1 MSEKIKYAEIV
12 EDYSVPYCKNDED
25 FFDSVNYVYSIMDL
39 PVFTLNPNV
48 KEGVVMQYIFSAKD
62 QSCLRVIP
70 TRDLKILQEADE
82 KIFSTILRI
91 AEYQKSAVVI
101 TDFPT
106 LAKASGVSYQK
117 SNRIKDAIERLKK
130 CSLEFNNI
138 KNVSYR
144 GFQLLSE
151 FEIITFKKPEKAAE
165 SDIEKVAES
174 DIEKAEKHLLRFFN
188 EETDKRIS
196 DYLRNKQNLKYLL
209 VLRIADE
216 IFSDIQNGHFLT
228 FDKKTLFSL
237 TFAAR
242 RLFLLLK
249 QQQIAENK
257 HQFSCAFIA
266 SRMPLSY
273 KGTNVP
279 KTLDNIE
286 EAAEMLKEKGLITDY
301 CLTRKKPLKYSYIDF
316 TLIDGE

>member
-1 MSEKIKYAEIV
+1 
-12 EDYSVPYCKNDED
+12 
-25 FFDSVNYVYSIMDL
+25 MDL
-39 PVFTLNPNV
+39 PIFTSNLNV
-48 KEGVVMQYIFSAKD
+48 KEGVAMQYIFSAKD

-70 TRDLKILQEADE
+70 TRDLKILQEVDE
-82 KIFSTILRI
+82 KIFSAILRI

-106 LAKASGVSYQK
+106 LSKASGVDYRR

-130 CSLEFNNI
+130 SSLEFNHI
-138 KNVSYR
+138 KNVSYK

-174 DIEKAEKHLLRFFN
+174 DIEKVEKHLLRFFN
-188 EETDKRIS
+188 EETEKRIS
-196 DYLRNKQNLKYLL
+196 DYLSSKQNLKYLL
-209 VLRIADE
+209 VLRIADDV
-216 IFSDIQNGHFLT
+216 FTDIQNGRFLT
-228 FDKKTLFSL
+228 FDKKLVFSL
-237 TFAAR
+237 TFTAR
-242 RLFLLLK
+242 RLLLLLK

-286 EAAEMLKEKGLITDY
+286 EAAETLKAKGLIADY
-301 CLTRKKPLKYSYIDF
+301 CLTRRKPLKYSYIDF